1 MTRIDE
7 YDFGIAHPADR
18 DLTAAAFRCEP
29 LGIVRALRQGALVD
43 VASRNGFTPL
53 MWVAFRSAVGFDP
66 IGAARW
72 LIAAGSDINRSGGKP
87 PTVALT
93 LACEM
98 GSTALVEHMLLSGAD
113 PNPPAHVD
121 PPLHS
126 ALPQLDIVRL
136 LLSAGAERTRLWNGL
151 TALDRYEELWRDPRH
166 GDPDQDALI
175 RHLLG

>member
-1 MTRIDE
+1 MSDIED

-18 DLTAAAFRCEP
+18 DLTAAAYRCEP
-29 LGIVRALRQGALVD
+29 LGIVRALRHGALVD

-66 IGAARW
+66 MGAARW
-72 LIAAGSDINRSGGKP
+72 LIAAGSDINREGGKP

-93 LACEM
+93 VACEM
-98 GSTALVEHMLLSGAD
+98 GSAGLVEHLLQSGAD

-121 PPLHS
+121 PPLHN
-126 ALPQLDIVRL
+126 ALPAFDIVRML
-136 LLSAGAERTRLWNGL
+136 LAAGAERTRLWKGQ
-151 TALDRYEELWRDPRH
+151 TALDRYEELWRDVRG
-166 GDPDQDALI
+166 GDDDRDALM

>member
-1 MTRIDE
+1 VSINED
-7 YDFGIAHPADR
+7 YDFGIDHQADR
-18 DLTAAAFRCEP
+18 ELTAAAYRCEP
-29 LGIVRALRQGALVD
+29 LGIVRALRRGALVD

-53 MWVAFRSAVGFDP
+53 MWVAFRSAVGIDP

-72 LIAAGSDINRSGGKP
+72 LIAAGSDINRDAGKP

-98 GSTALVEHMLLSGAD
+98 GAAALVEHFLQSGAD

-126 ALPQLDIVRL
+126 ALPALDIVRML
-136 LLSAGAERTRLWNGL
+136 LAAGAERTRLWKGQ
-151 TALDRYEELWRDPRH
+151 TALERYAELWRDQRH
-166 GDPDQDALI
+166 GDEDRDAEMRL
-175 RHLLG
+175 LLG